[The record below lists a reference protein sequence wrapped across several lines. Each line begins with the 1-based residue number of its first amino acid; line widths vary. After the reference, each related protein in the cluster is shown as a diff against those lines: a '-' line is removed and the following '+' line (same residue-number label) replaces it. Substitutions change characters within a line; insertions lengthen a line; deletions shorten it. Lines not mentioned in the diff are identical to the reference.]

1 MEAFIEGLRAHYPEV
16 SVRPGSGGAQLVRV
30 SRVSLPGHRHQQL
43 TDVLVVLQPG
53 FRSAGG
59 RPAVYV
65 APGTHLTNG
74 AAGRNVTPVS
84 VEGESWLQFSFNFAW
99 RPEDEPWKL
108 VEGALRRFL
117 KDE

>member
-1 MEAFIEGLRAHYPEV
+1 MEAFIEGLRAHYPKV

-30 SRVSLPGHRHQQL
+30 SQVPLPGHRKQQL
-43 TDVLVVLQPG
+43 TDVLVVLQPN
-53 FRSAGG
+53 FRNAGG
-59 RPAVYV
+59 RPLVYV
-65 APGTHLTNG
+65 AQGTRLASG
-74 AAGRNVTPVS
+74 APGRNVTPVS
-84 VEGESWLQFSFNFAW
+84 VEGETWLQFSFNFPW